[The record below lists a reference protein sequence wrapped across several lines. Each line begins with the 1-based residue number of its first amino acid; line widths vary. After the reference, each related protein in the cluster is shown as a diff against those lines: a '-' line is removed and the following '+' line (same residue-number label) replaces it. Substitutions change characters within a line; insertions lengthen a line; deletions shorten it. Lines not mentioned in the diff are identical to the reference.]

1 MTLAAKLRHRV
12 TLQTQTQAQDPQTGE
27 VALTWTDWLANE
39 PAEVVPLS
47 GREFIQSNAEQAGV
61 DTRMTIRW
69 RSGVEPTMRAVFDGQ
84 NYNIH
89 AVLPDPT
96 NRRWLTIMCQRGV
109 NDGA

>member
-1 MTLAAKLRHRV
+1 MITHKLRHRL
-12 TLQTQTQAQDPQTGE
+12 TLQSNTQTQDATTGE
-27 VALTWTDWLANE
+27 VTLTWADWLADE

-47 GREFIQSNAEQAGV
+47 GKEYIAANATQAGG

-69 RSGVEPTMRAVFDGQ
+69 RSGVEPTMRVVFDGQ

-89 AVLPDPT
+89 AVLPDPS
-96 NRRWLTIMCQRGV
+96 NRRWLTLMCERGV